1 MWLLLSLW
9 WLLWRSWLW
18 LLLLLPLLLFAA
30 VVVVVSECSSRGGG
44 GGGGWSFGIVAGI
57 TLEATGI
64 SSLRFADHVWQE
76 RMKLANPSPQSH

>member
-44 GGGGWSFGIVAGI
+44 GGWSFGIVAGI